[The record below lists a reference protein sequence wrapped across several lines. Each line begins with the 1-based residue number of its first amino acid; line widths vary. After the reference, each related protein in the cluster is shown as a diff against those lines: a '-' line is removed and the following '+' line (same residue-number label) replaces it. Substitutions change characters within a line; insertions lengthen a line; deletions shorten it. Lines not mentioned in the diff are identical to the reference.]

1 MNETQPIAIVGAGG
15 IFPGA
20 PDLERFWKNISEGT
34 CSAKDAPAG
43 RWPVSGSDA
52 FDPRK
57 GAPDKVYCLKACF
70 VEDFKLDP
78 AGLDLRETFIEK
90 LDPVFHLALHAAR
103 QALLDADQKK
113 INRSRTGVIIG
124 NIVLPTDSASALS
137 REMLLPAFEKA
148 AFGRA
153 FTALSSKTDPLN
165 SRAAGLPGG
174 VIARALGL
182 SGGSFT
188 LDAACASS
196 LYAIKL
202 AVDSLRSGRAD
213 AMITGGVSRPSSLYT
228 QMGFSQLRALSPS
241 GRPSPFDAAADGLVV
256 GEGAGMFVLKR
267 LADAVR
273 AGDKIYGVIT
283 GIGLSNDIGGSLLAP
298 NTAGQLY
305 AMRAAY
311 RQAGLSPSQVDLIEC
326 HATGTPTGD
335 PVEVESLKTL
345 WGERGWSAGQCTL
358 GSVKSNVGHLLT
370 AAGAAGMMKVLLAFR
385 NKSLPPTANFS
396 RPGPK
401 VRLAGSP
408 FRVQSRS
415 EDWTARDSKTPRRAA
430 VSAFGFGGINA
441 HVLVEEYTGGFSP
454 AVRLPAV
461 KTAPPVPVP
470 VAIVGMEARFGALG
484 GLRKFQEAV
493 LGGAAGLPAE
503 LPEERR
509 RGLEGA
515 GRKGFYLKE
524 AGVPADAYR
533 IPPKELEEMLPQQL
547 LMLDVAAKAVADYSA
562 NSSVPPAAGESA
574 SAARTQA
581 GPAGKGLDNAG
592 VFIGLGLDLNTTNFH
607 FRWSLLET
615 ARGHAEARGWK
626 LSGEEE
632 REFLSVLR
640 ETAGPALSA
649 NRTMGALGG
658 IVASRIARE
667 FHVGGPSF
675 TISSG
680 ETSGLRALEAGV
692 RALRAGE
699 LDTAIVGAVSMDGDP
714 RAAAA
719 SAALTPFAAA
729 ARPFDT
735 AASGTVPGEGAA
747 ALILKRLEDAVRDGN
762 RVYAVIKGLGFASGG
777 GVDKPA
783 PAPEAYS
790 SALRE
795 AYGEAQ
801 VDPSTVGYLETHGS
815 GIPAEDAAETE
826 ALTDFYGIS
835 SAQFPCALGAV
846 KQVIGH
852 TGAACGLAGVVKT
865 ALALYQEILPPLMKI
880 SPLPGLARAKNR
892 FHIPLE
898 PQYWLRNRAEGP
910 RRAGVSALG
919 LDGNCGHVVLE
930 GLETAAGERA
940 EAERRQPLGA
950 RGEALFAVE
959 DDDASGILSGL
970 GDLRAWLKRQEPGAN
985 IEKLA
990 RGWFAHTGPRPG
1002 KKCACVLLAR
1012 TAEELLSLSNSA
1024 EEALKAA
1031 PSRPFFHERIFY
1043 SPSGQAR
1050 RGNIAFVFPGSGNQ
1064 YIGMGRELWTQWP
1077 EIPRRLDSENGYLR
1091 SQMVP
1096 NYFVPWRLLWD
1107 AGWQSETERE
1117 IVDDYKSM
1125 IFGSVA
1131 HGAAVSDLVRS
1142 LGVEPAYIIGYSL
1155 GETAGLFATRT
1166 WTARDQMLRRI
1177 NESSLFVS
1185 DLAGPCD
1192 VARRFWNMPKDEKV
1206 DWVLGVI
1213 DRPAENVRLALKGAE
1228 RAALLIVNAPLECVV
1243 GGYRKAVNSLVEG
1256 LGCVFLPLQG
1266 VSTVHFAAA
1275 KLVEKQYRD
1284 LHLFPTTPPP
1294 GVRFYSGA
1302 WKKSYEVTRESA
1314 ADSIVAQAIH
1324 SLDFPSLVRR
1334 AYEDGARVFI
1344 ELGPQASCTRMI
1356 DKILGAQPHVAK
1368 SACVKNQDATGV
1380 ILRLLARLIAERAP
1394 VDLGALYGRESLA
1407 SGHQDAPRSKPVLR
1421 APLSVPPPVKVT
1433 WQPGKAPV
1441 PAAEK
1446 PGLPHGEAAKR
1457 PSAPKPVPGPA
1468 AAPAVRPPALRTEQQ
1483 APAALSA
1490 APGPSA
1496 PAYLRNFS
1504 DASAA
1509 KAKAHEVFL
1518 RLSKNFTEMQSMN
1531 IAFQGTLLKA
1541 LGGQAPVLPPPQTF
1555 PAADPGHKEQAGVLR
1570 TEPEAREDLF
1580 MTREQCLEFAV
1591 GSIAKVLGPQ
1601 FTAADSYPTR
1611 VRLPDEPLMLVDRI
1625 LTVTGKA
1632 GSLTSGNVITEHDV
1646 KPGAWYLD
1654 CGRIP
1659 TCIAVEAGQA
1669 DLFLCGY
1676 LGIDDR
1682 TKGKAVYRLLDAE
1695 VTFHQGLPRP
1705 GSVIHYDINIER
1717 FARHGDIWLFFFN
1730 YESTVDGRPLLSMK
1744 KGCAG
1749 FFTDEELAKGKG
1761 VVLTAEET
1769 APAPGINPADWKAPA
1784 PAGGT
1789 EAYDDA
1795 QLAAL
1800 REGRYA
1806 RCFGPAFEG
1815 LPLSRPVGL
1824 PAGRMKLV
1832 DRVLELSP
1840 SGGRYGLGSIQG
1852 EMDIHPDD
1860 WHLACHF
1867 IDDHVMPGTLMY
1879 ECCLH
1884 TFRIFLL
1891 RLGWV
1896 AEDGGCWYEPVPG
1909 VTSRLECRGQVLP
1922 STKKAMYEIIVKE
1935 IGYQP
1940 EGGQPY
1946 AIADAFMYAD
1956 GKRIIHIHD
1965 MSIRMGG
1972 TCREEIERLWSSGA
1986 AEPAAS
1992 APKKAVF
1999 DNASITAFAVGK
2011 PSEAFGEK
2019 YKVFDSERVIA
2030 RLPGDPYKFLDRIV
2044 KIENCRQ
2051 WELAAGGAIEAEYDV
2066 PPGEWYFKDGA
2077 QKSMP
2082 FAVLLEVA
2090 LQPCGWLAA
2099 YLGSAL
2105 TSPTDLSF
2113 RNLGGT
2119 ATQYAEVFPGAGILT
2134 TKVKIT
2140 KVSQSGGMIIQDYD
2154 MEVLCKGRTVYKG
2167 ITQFGFFSRKSLSEQ
2182 LGVRGAA
2189 RHAPS
2194 REELAA
2200 ALPVSLSA
2208 EPPLPGEKLI
2218 MLDSVETY
2226 LPEGGP
2232 KKLGFIRGLKKV
2244 NPDEWF
2250 FKAHFYQDPV
2260 CPGSLGLESFI
2271 NLLKA
2276 AAARRWKDLPP
2287 GSRFEAMALA
2297 EKHQWI
2303 YRGQIVQKNKLVTVE
2318 ASITGADDERKI
2330 LRADGFLIVDG
2341 LVIYQMKDFA
2351 IKVV

>member
-20 PDLERFWKNISEGT
+20 PDLPRFWKNISEGT
-34 CSAKDAPAG
+34 CAAKDVPPG
-43 RWPVSGSDA
+43 RWILPGREA
-52 FDPRK
+52 FDPQK
-57 GAPDKVYCLKACF
+57 GAPDKVYSLKACF
-70 VEDFKLDP
+70 IEDFKLDP

-103 QALLDADQKK
+103 QAFFDAQHTK
-113 INRSRTGVIIG
+113 INRARTGVIIG
-124 NIVLPTDSASALS
+124 NIVLPTDSVSALA
-137 REMLLPAFEKA
+137 RETLLPAFETA
-148 AFGRA
+148 AFGKTL
-153 FTALSSKTDPLN
+153 TALKTKTDPLN
-165 SRAAGLPGG
+165 RCVAGLPGG
-174 VIARALGL
+174 IIARALGL

-202 AVDSLRSGRAD
+202 AVDALRSGRAD
-213 AMITGGVSRPSSLYT
+213 AMLTGGVARPSSLYT
-228 QMGFSQLRALSPS
+228 QMGFAQLRALSPS
-241 GRPSPFDAAADGLVV
+241 GVPSPFDAAADGLVV
-256 GEGAGMFVLKR
+256 GEGAGMFILKR

-273 AGDKIYGVIT
+273 DGDKIYGVLT

-311 RQAGLSPSQVDLIEC
+311 RQARLSPSQIDLIEC

-345 WGERGWSAGQCTL
+345 WGERGWSEGQCAL

-370 AAGAAGMMKVLLAFR
+370 AAGAAGMMKVLLAFQ
-385 NKSLPPTANFS
+385 NKNLPPTANFS

-401 VRLAGSP
+401 IKLAGSP
-408 FRVQSRS
+408 FRVQSRC
-415 EDWTARDSKTPRRAA
+415 EDWAARDSKTPRRAA

-441 HVLVEEYTGGFSP
+441 HVLVEEYCGTFSP
-454 AVRLPAV
+454 AVRGPAA
-461 KTAPPVPVP
+461 KAAPATPAP

-484 GLRKFQEAV
+484 GLREFQEAV
-493 LGGAAGLPAE
+493 LGVPAALPAA
-503 LPEERR
+503 LPAERR
-509 RGLEGA
+509 RGLA
-515 GRKGFYLKE
+515 GEDIKGFYLRE
-524 AGVPADAYR
+524 AGVASDAYR
-533 IPPKELEEMLPQQL
+533 IPPRELEEMLPQQL
-547 LMLDVAAKAVADYSA
+547 LMLDTAAKAVADA
-562 NSSVPPAAGESA
+562 RLGE
-574 SAARTQA
+574 
-581 GPAGKGLDNAG
+581 KGMDNAG

-607 FRWSLLET
+607 FRWSLSET
-615 ARGHAEARGWK
+615 ARRHAEERGWN
-626 LSGEEE
+626 LSAKEETDL
-632 REFLSVLR
+632 LSVLR

-675 TISSG
+675 TISSE

-692 RALRAGE
+692 RSLRSGE
-699 LDTAIVGAVSMDGDP
+699 LDTAIVGAVSIDGDP
-714 RAAAA
+714 RALAAA
-719 SAALTPFAAA
+719 DAVNPYSPRT
-729 ARPFDT
+729 RPFDGST
-735 AASGTVPGEGAA
+735 AGTTPGEGAA
-747 ALILKRLEDAVRDGN
+747 ALILKRLDDALRDGN

-777 GVDKPA
+777 GVDKAA
-783 PAPEAYS
+783 PTAQAYA

-795 AYGEAQ
+795 AYSEAQ
-801 VDPSTVGYLETHGS
+801 VDPSTIGYLETHGS
-815 GIPAEDAAETE
+815 GTPAEDAVEAE

-835 SAQFPCALGAV
+835 SAQFPCALGTV
-846 KQVIGH
+846 KPVTGH

-880 SPLPGLARAKNR
+880 SPLAELARAKKR

-919 LDGNCGHVVLE
+919 ADGNCGHVVME
-930 GLETAAGERA
+930 GLETAADSERTA
-940 EAERRQPLGA
+940 LERRQPLGA

-959 DDDASGILSGL
+959 DDDSAGILAGL
-970 GDLRAWLKRQEPGAN
+970 GDLRAWTARQEPGAN
-985 IEKLA
+985 IERLA
-990 RGWFAHTGPRPG
+990 RSWFAHTGAKPG

-1012 TAEELLSLSNSA
+1012 AAEELLSLSDTA
-1024 EEALKAA
+1024 EAGLRAA
-1031 PSRPFFHERIFY
+1031 PGAPFFRERIFY
-1043 SPSGQAR
+1043 SPSGQAKR
-1050 RGNIAFVFPGSGNQ
+1050 ENIAFVFPGSGNQ
-1064 YIGMGRELWTQWP
+1064 YIGMGRELWAQWP
-1077 EIPRRLDSENGYLR
+1077 EIPRRLDAENGYLR
-1091 SQMVP
+1091 SQLVP

-1107 AGWQSETERE
+1107 SGWQEETERE

-1142 LGVEPAYIIGYSL
+1142 LGVEPAYVIGYSL
-1155 GETAGLFATRT
+1155 GETAGLFALRA
-1166 WTARDQMLRRI
+1166 WTARDEMLRRI

-1213 DRPAENVRLALKGAE
+1213 DRPAENVRMALKGAE

-1275 KLVEKQYRD
+1275 KLVEKKYRD
-1284 LHLFPTTPPP
+1284 LHLFSTTPPP

-1302 WKKSYEVTRESA
+1302 WRKAYDVTRESA

-1334 AYEDGARVFI
+1334 AYEDGARIFV

-1356 DKILGAQPHVAK
+1356 DKILGALPHLAK
-1368 SACVKNQDATGV
+1368 SACVKNYDETGTV
-1380 ILRLLARLIAERAP
+1380 LRLLARLLAERAP
-1394 VDLGALYGRESLA
+1394 VDLGALYGRDSLA
-1407 SGHQDAPRSKPVLR
+1407 AAHQAPPPAKTMVY
-1421 APLSVPPPVKVT
+1421 ANLSVPPPVKVT
-1433 WQPGKAPV
+1433 WQPGKAWV
-1441 PAAEK
+1441 AVAE
-1446 PGLPHGEAAKR
+1446 
-1457 PSAPKPVPGPA
+1457 
-1468 AAPAVRPPALRTEQQ
+1468 APAVTAPPAASQPP
-1483 APAALSA
+1483 APRA
-1490 APGPSA
+1490 APVSGTLSLPAGSPASPHPSSFIPNPSPAA
-1496 PAYLRNFS
+1496 PAYLQNFS
-1504 DASAA
+1504 AAEAA

-1518 RLSKNFTEMQSMN
+1518 RLSNNFTEIQSKN
-1531 IAFQGTLLKA
+1531 IAFQNTLLKS
-1541 LGGQAPVLPPPQTF
+1541 LSGHAPVLPPVPPSSFIPHPSSLKVTL
-1555 PAADPGHKEQAGVLR
+1555 PAAPRDV
-1570 TEPEAREDLF
+1570 F

-1591 GSIAKVLGPQ
+1591 GSIAKVLGNK
-1601 FTAADSYPTR
+1601 FASADTYPTR

-1625 LTVTGKA
+1625 LSVRGEA
-1632 GSLTSGNVITEHDV
+1632 GSLTSGNVVTEHDIN
-1646 KPGAWYLD
+1646 PGAWYLD

-1705 GSVIHYDINIER
+1705 GAVVSYDINIER

-1730 YESTVDGRPLLSMK
+1730 YESTVYGKPLLSMK

-1749 FFTDEELAKGKG
+1749 FFTAEELAKGKG

-1769 APAPGINPADWKAPA
+1769 APAPGISPAGWKAPA
-1784 PAGGT
+1784 PTGDGVESYD
-1789 EAYDDA
+1789 EAKV
-1795 QLAAL
+1795 AAL
-1800 REGRYA
+1800 REGRYSQ
-1806 RCFGPAFEG
+1806 CFGPAFEG
-1815 LPLSRPVGL
+1815 LLLANPVGL
-1824 PAGRMKLV
+1824 PVGRMKLV

-1840 SGGRYGLGSIQG
+1840 RGGRYGLGSIQG
-1852 EMDIHPDD
+1852 EMDIRPAD

-1896 AEDGGCWYEPVPG
+1896 AEAGSCWYEPVPG

-1940 EGGQPY
+1940 DGQPY
-1946 AIADAFMYAD
+1946 AVAEAFMYAD
-1956 GKRIIHIHD
+1956 GKRIIHIHN

-1972 TCREEIERLWSSGA
+1972 TTRQEIEQLWSAGGR
-1986 AEPAAS
+1986 EPS
-1992 APKKAVF
+1992 APAPGKAVF

-2019 YKVFDSERVIA
+2019 YKVFDSGRVIA
-2030 RLPGDPYKFLDRIV
+2030 RLPGAPYKFLDRIV

-2051 WELAAGGAIEAEYDV
+2051 WELAAGGSIEAEYDV
-2066 PPGEWYFKDGA
+2066 PAEEWYFKAGG
-2077 QKSMP
+2077 QRSMP

-2099 YLGSAL
+2099 YLGS
-2105 TSPTDLSF
+2105 
-2113 RNLGGT
+2113 
-2119 ATQYAEVFPGAGILT
+2119 
-2134 TKVKIT
+2134 
-2140 KVSQSGGMIIQDYD
+2140 
-2154 MEVLCKGRTVYKG
+2154 
-2167 ITQFGFFSRKSLSEQ
+2167 
-2182 LGVRGAA
+2182 
-2189 RHAPS
+2189 
-2194 REELAA
+2194 
-2200 ALPVSLSA
+2200 
-2208 EPPLPGEKLI
+2208 
-2218 MLDSVETY
+2218 
-2226 LPEGGP
+2226 
-2232 KKLGFIRGLKKV
+2232 
-2244 NPDEWF
+2244 
-2250 FKAHFYQDPV
+2250 
-2260 CPGSLGLESFI
+2260 
-2271 NLLKA
+2271 
-2276 AAARRWKDLPP
+2276 
-2287 GSRFEAMALA
+2287 
-2297 EKHQWI
+2297 
-2303 YRGQIVQKNKLVTVE
+2303 
-2318 ASITGADDERKI
+2318 
-2330 LRADGFLIVDG
+2330 
-2341 LVIYQMKDFA
+2341 
-2351 IKVV
+2351 

>member
-1 MNETQPIAIVGAGG
+1 MNEPQPIAIVGAGG

-20 PDLERFWKNISEGT
+20 PDLPRFWKNISEGV
-34 CSAKDAPAG
+34 CAAKDVPSG
-43 RWPVSGSDA
+43 RWILPGQDV
-52 FDPRK
+52 FDPQK
-57 GAPDKVYCLKACF
+57 GAPDKVYSLKACF

-78 AGLDLRETFIEK
+78 AGLDLRESFLEK

-103 QALLDADQKK
+103 QAFFDAQHKT
-113 INRSRTGVIIG
+113 INRARTGVMIG
-124 NIVLPTDSASALS
+124 NIVLPTDAVSDLS
-137 REMLLPAFEKA
+137 RETLLPAFETA
-148 AFGRA
+148 AFGKSLTA
-153 FTALSSKTDPLN
+153 FTGRTDPLN
-165 SRAAGLPGG
+165 SRVAGLPGG

-202 AVDSLRSGRAD
+202 AVDALRSGRAD
-213 AMITGGVSRPSSLYT
+213 AMLTGGVSRPASLYT

-241 GRPSPFDAAADGLVV
+241 GQPSPFDAAADGLVV

-273 AGDKIYGVIT
+273 DGDKIYGVLT

-311 RQAGLSPSQVDLIEC
+311 RQARLSPSQVDLIEC

-345 WGERGWSAGQCTL
+345 WGGRGWSAGQCAL
-358 GSVKSNVGHLLT
+358 GSVKSNIGHLLT
-370 AAGAAGMMKVLLAFR
+370 AAGAAGLMKVLLAFQ

-396 RPGPK
+396 KPGPK
-401 VRLAGSP
+401 VKLSGSP
-408 FRVQSRS
+408 FRVQNKT
-415 EDWTARDSKTPRRAA
+415 EDWASRDGKTPRRAA

-441 HVLVEEYTGGFSP
+441 HVLVEEYAGSFAPAARAAAKAAP
-454 AVRLPAV
+454 AVPA
-461 KTAPPVPVP
+461 P
-470 VAIVGMEARFGALG
+470 VAIVGMEARFGSLG

-493 LGGAAGLPAE
+493 LAGAGEPPAGLPEA
-503 LPEERR
+503 RR
-509 RGLEGA
+509 RGLAWEK
-515 GRKGFYLKE
+515 KGFYLRE
-524 AGVPADAYR
+524 AGVAADAYR

-547 LMLDVAAKAVADYSA
+547 LMLDTAAKAVADYG
-562 NSSVPPAAGESA
+562 PGE
-574 SAARTQA
+574 
-581 GPAGKGLDNAG
+581 KGLENAG
-592 VFIGLGLDLNTTNFH
+592 VFIGLGLDPNTTNFH
-607 FRWSLLET
+607 FRWSLTGT
-615 ARGHAEARGWK
+615 ARKRAAEQGWK
-626 LSGEEE
+626 LSEKEEKD
-632 REFLSVLR
+632 LLAGLR
-640 ETAGPALSA
+640 DTAGPALSA

-675 TISSG
+675 TISSE

-692 RALRAGE
+692 RALRSGE
-699 LDTAIVGAVSMDGDP
+699 LDTALVGAVSLDGDP
-714 RAAAA
+714 RAFTGP
-719 SAALTPFAAA
+719 SSDQ

-735 AASGTVPGEGAA
+735 AASGTVTGEGAA
-747 ALILKRLEDAVRDGN
+747 ALVLKRLDDAVRDGN

-783 PAPEAYS
+783 PLTQAYTT
-790 SALRE
+790 ALRE
-795 AYGEAQ
+795 AYAEAQ

-815 GIPAEDAAETE
+815 GIPAEDAVEAE
-826 ALTDFYGIS
+826 ALTDFYGVS
-835 SAQFPCALGAV
+835 SAQLPCALGSV
-846 KQVIGH
+846 KTVIGH

-880 SPLPGLARAKNR
+880 SPLAELARAKKR
-892 FHIPLE
+892 FHLPLQ

-930 GLETAAGERA
+930 GLDLAADTEQTAL
-940 EAERRQPLGA
+940 ERRQPLGA
-950 RGEALFAVE
+950 RAEALFAVE
-959 DDDASGILSGL
+959 DDDCAGIQAGLAELRSWLS
-970 GDLRAWLKRQEPGAN
+970 RREPGAN

-990 RGWFAHTGPRPG
+990 RDWFSHTGARPG

-1012 TAEELLSLSNSA
+1012 DREELDSLSSSA
-1024 EEALKAA
+1024 EAGLRAA
-1031 PSRPFFHERIFY
+1031 PDKPFFRDRISY
-1043 SPSGQAR
+1043 APAGLAKR
-1050 RGNIAFVFPGSGNQ
+1050 ENIAFVFPGSGNQ

-1077 EIPRRLDSENGYLR
+1077 EIPRRLDAENGYLR
-1091 SQMVP
+1091 SQLVP
-1096 NYFVPWRLLWD
+1096 NYFVPWRLLWE
-1107 AGWQSETERE
+1107 AGWQEETERE

-1142 LGVEPAYIIGYSL
+1142 LGVEPAFVIGYSL

-1166 WTARDQMLRRI
+1166 WTARDEMLRRI

-1275 KLVEKQYRD
+1275 KLVEEKYRE

-1294 GVRFYSGA
+1294 GVKFYSGA
-1302 WKKSYEVTRESA
+1302 WKRSYEVTRESA
-1314 ADSIVAQAIH
+1314 AASIVAQAIH

-1334 AYEDGARVFI
+1334 AYEDGARVFV
-1344 ELGPQASCTRMI
+1344 ELGPQASCARMI
-1356 DKILGAQPHVAK
+1356 DKILGAQPHLAR
-1368 SACVKNQDATGV
+1368 SACIKNQEETGT
-1380 ILRLLARLIAERAP
+1380 ILRLLSRLIAERAP
-1394 VDLGALYGRESLA
+1394 VDLEALYGRATLA
-1407 SGHQDAPRSKPVLR
+1407 SAHQAV
-1421 APLSVPPPVKVT
+1421 
-1433 WQPGKAPV
+1433 QP
-1441 PAAEK
+1441 EK
-1446 PGLPHGEAAKR
+1446 PMIY
-1457 PSAPKPVPGPA
+1457 
-1468 AAPAVRPPALRTEQQ
+1468 
-1483 APAALSA
+1483 AALSA
-1490 APGPSA
+1490 PPPARFDWRPGVWMRVAEAPVAPPVPRPQAPEAPPTAVEPSTA
-1496 PAYLRNFS
+1496 AAFLPSSFIPQPSSFTDVPAYLKNFS
-1504 DASAA
+1504 SATA
-1509 KAKAHEVFL
+1509 ANARAHEVFL
-1518 RLSKNFTEMQSMN
+1518 RLSGNFTRIQSGN
-1531 IAFQGTLLKA
+1531 IAFQNTLLQA
-1541 LGGQAPVLPPPQTF
+1541 LGGQAPALRLPPAPPPPAPA
-1555 PAADPGHKEQAGVLR
+1555 PAAQPAAPAPQKV
-1570 TEPEAREDLF
+1570 F

-1591 GSIAKVLGPQ
+1591 GSIAKVLGEK
-1601 FTAADSYPTR
+1601 FAAADTYPTR

-1625 LTVTGKA
+1625 LSVRGEP
-1632 GSLTSGNVITEHDV
+1632 GSLGSGNTVTEHDIR
-1646 KPGAWYLD
+1646 PDAWYLD

-1705 GSVIHYDINIER
+1705 GQVIHYDINIER

-1769 APAPGINPADWKAPA
+1769 APAPGVSPADWKPPA
-1784 PAGGT
+1784 PSGGGT
-1789 EAYDDA
+1789 ESYDDA
-1795 QLAAL
+1795 RVAAL
-1800 REGRYA
+1800 REGGYA
-1806 RCFGPAFEG
+1806 DCFGPAFEG
-1815 LPLSRPVGL
+1815 LPLTKPVGL
-1824 PAGRMKLV
+1824 PGGKMKLV
-1832 DRVLELSP
+1832 DRILELSP
-1840 SGGRYGLGSIQG
+1840 RGGRYGLGSIQG

-1884 TFRIFLL
+1884 TFRVFLL

-1896 AEDGGCWYEPVPG
+1896 AEDGACWYEPVPG

-1922 STKKAMYEIIVKE
+1922 STKKALYEIVVKE

-1940 EGGQPY
+1940 DGTPY

-1965 MSIRMGG
+1965 MSIKMGG
-1972 TCREEIERLWSSGA
+1972 TTRREIESLWTGRGTEA
-1986 AEPAAS
+1986 AAA
-1992 APKKAVF
+1992 AGPKQAIF

-2019 YKVFDSERVIA
+2019 YRVFDSERVIA

-2051 WELAAGGAIEAEYDV
+2051 WELAAGGTIEAEYDV
-2066 PPGEWYFKDGA
+2066 PPGEWYFKSGG

-2105 TSPTDLSF
+2105 TSATDLSF

-2119 ATQYAEVFPGAGILT
+2119 AVQYAEVFPEAGILT

-2154 MEVLCKGRTVYKG
+2154 LEVLCKGRTVYKG
-2167 ITQFGFFSRKSLSEQ
+2167 ITQFGFFSKKSLSEQ

-2189 RHAPS
+2189 RHTPTA
-2194 REELAA
+2194 EETPRAEALPLAA
-2200 ALPVSLSA
+2200 APGLPD
-2208 EPPLPGEKLI
+2208 EKLL
-2218 MLDSVETY
+2218 MLDSAETY
-2226 LPEGGP
+2226 LPAGGP
-2232 KKLGFIRGLKKV
+2232 KNQGFLRGLKKV
-2244 NPDEWF
+2244 NPEEWF

-2271 NLLKA
+2271 NLIKV

-2287 GSRFEAMALA
+2287 SARFEAMALN

-2341 LVIYQMKDFA
+2341 LVIYHMKDFA
-2351 IKVV
+2351 VRVV

>member
-1 MNETQPIAIVGAGG
+1 
-15 IFPGA
+15 
-20 PDLERFWKNISEGT
+20 
-34 CSAKDAPAG
+34 
-43 RWPVSGSDA
+43 
-52 FDPRK
+52 
-57 GAPDKVYCLKACF
+57 
-70 VEDFKLDP
+70 
-78 AGLDLRETFIEK
+78 
-90 LDPVFHLALHAAR
+90 
-103 QALLDADQKK
+103 
-113 INRSRTGVIIG
+113 
-124 NIVLPTDSASALS
+124 
-137 REMLLPAFEKA
+137 
-148 AFGRA
+148 
-153 FTALSSKTDPLN
+153 
-165 SRAAGLPGG
+165 
-174 VIARALGL
+174 
-182 SGGSFT
+182 
-188 LDAACASS
+188 
-196 LYAIKL
+196 
-202 AVDSLRSGRAD
+202 
-213 AMITGGVSRPSSLYT
+213 MITGGVSRPSSLYT

-273 AGDKIYGVIT
+273 DSDKIYGVIT

-311 RQAGLSPSQVDLIEC
+311 RQARLSPSQIDLIEC

-345 WGERGWSAGQCTL
+345 WGERGWSEGQCAL
-358 GSVKSNVGHLLT
+358 GSVKSNIGHLLT
-370 AAGAAGMMKVLLAFR
+370 AAGAAGMMKVLLAFK

-401 VRLAGSP
+401 IKLSSSP
-408 FRVQSRS
+408 FRVQNRC
-415 EDWTARDSKTPRRAA
+415 EDWAARDSKTPRRAA

-441 HVLVEEYTGGFSP
+441 HVLVEEYAGTFSP
-454 AVRLPAV
+454 AARSLAAKSAPA
-461 KTAPPVPVP
+461 APAP
-470 VAIVGMEARFGALG
+470 VAIVGMEARFGALA
-484 GLRKFQEAV
+484 GLREFQEAV
-493 LGGAAGLPAE
+493 LGETSRSAAE
-503 LPEERR
+503 LPEGRR
-509 RGLEGA
+509 RGLEGLT
-515 GRKGFYLKE
+515 RKGFYLRE

-533 IPPKELEEMLPQQL
+533 IPPRELEEMLPQQL
-547 LMLDVAAKAVADYSA
+547 LMLDVAAKAVAD
-562 NSSVPPAAGESA
+562 SSPGE
-574 SAARTQA
+574 
-581 GPAGKGLDNAG
+581 KGLENAG
-592 VFIGLGLDLNTTNFH
+592 VFIGLGLDFGTTNFH

-615 ARGHAEARGWK
+615 ARRHAAEQGWTLTEK
-626 LSGEEE
+626 EEKDFFSG
-632 REFLSVLR
+632 LR
-640 ETAGPALSA
+640 ENAGPALSA

-675 TISSG
+675 TISSE

-699 LDTAIVGAVSMDGDP
+699 LDTAIVGAVSIDGDP
-714 RAAAA
+714 RALAAA
-719 SAALTPFAAA
+719 GAAEPYAAE
-729 ARPFDT
+729 ARPFD
-735 AASGTVPGEGAA
+735 ASAGGTVPGEGAA
-747 ALILKRLEDAVRDGN
+747 ALILKRLDDAVRDGN

-777 GVDKPA
+777 GVDKAA
-783 PAPEAYS
+783 PAAQAYA

-801 VDPSTVGYLETHGS
+801 VDPSTIGYLETHGS
-815 GIPAEDAAETE
+815 GTPEEDAVEAE

-835 SAQFPCALGAV
+835 SSQFPCALGAI
-846 KQVIGH
+846 KAVIGH
-852 TGAACGLAGVVKT
+852 TGAACGLAGIVKT
-865 ALALYQEILPPLMKI
+865 ALALYQEILPPMAKI
-880 SPLPGLARAKNR
+880 SPLAALARAKKR
-892 FHIPLE
+892 FHIPLQ

-919 LDGNCGHVVLE
+919 IDGNCGHVVME
-930 GLETAAGERA
+930 GLEQATDSEQT
-940 EAERRQPLGA
+940 ELERRQPLGA
-950 RGEALFAVE
+950 RKEALFAIE
-959 DDDASGILSGL
+959 DDDRAGILAGL
-970 GDLRAWLKRQEPGAN
+970 GDLRSWLARQEPGAN

-990 RGWFAHTGPRPG
+990 RGWFARTGARPG
-1002 KKCACVLLAR
+1002 KKCACILLAR
-1012 TAEELLSLSNSA
+1012 DQEELVSLSTAA
-1024 EEALKAA
+1024 EAGLRTE
-1031 PSRPFFHERIFY
+1031 PDRPFFRERIFY
-1043 SPSGQAR
+1043 TPSGQAKR
-1050 RGNIAFVFPGSGNQ
+1050 ENIAFVFPGSGNQ

-1077 EIPRRLDSENGYLR
+1077 EIPRRLDAENGYLR
-1091 SQMVP
+1091 SQLVP
-1096 NYFVPWRLLWD
+1096 NYFVPWRLLWE
-1107 AGWQSETERE
+1107 AGWQEETERE

-1142 LGVEPAYIIGYSL
+1142 LGVEPAFVIGYSL

-1166 WTARDQMLRRI
+1166 WTARDEMLRRI

-1213 DRPAENVRLALKGAE
+1213 DRPAENVRMALKGAE

-1243 GGYRKAVNSLVEG
+1243 GGYRQAVNSLVEG

-1275 KLVEKQYRD
+1275 KLVEKKYRD

-1302 WKKSYEVTRESA
+1302 WKKSYDVTKESA

-1334 AYEDGARVFI
+1334 AYEDGARIFV

-1356 DKILGAQPHVAK
+1356 DKILGSQPHLAK
-1368 SACVKNQDATGV
+1368 SACVKNQEETGTV
-1380 ILRLLARLIAERAP
+1380 LRLLARLIAERAP
-1394 VDLGALYGRESLA
+1394 VDLAALYGRDSLA
-1407 SGHQDAPRSKPVLR
+1407 AAHQAAPPERPMLR
-1421 APLSVPPPVKVT
+1421 AALSVQPPVKYD

-1441 PAAEK
+1441 AAAE
-1446 PGLPHGEAAKR
+1446 
-1457 PSAPKPVPGPA
+1457 VPAIA
-1468 AAPAVRPPALRTEQQ
+1468 AAPSANQPPSVKIVQDQPPAVFPTGPLPL
-1483 APAALSA
+1483 APVQ
-1490 APGPSA
+1490 PG

-1504 DASAA
+1504 AATSA

-1518 RLSKNFTEMQSMN
+1518 RLSGNFTEMQSKN
-1531 IAFQGTLLKA
+1531 IAFQNALLKA
-1541 LGGQAPVLPPPQTF
+1541 AGTQLPAQPPAARPLPPAAAHHA
-1555 PAADPGHKEQAGVLR
+1555 PAQKV
-1570 TEPEAREDLF
+1570 F
-1580 MTREQCLEFAV
+1580 MTREQCFEFAV
-1591 GSIAKVLGPQ
+1591 GSIAKVLGDK
-1601 FTAADSYPTR
+1601 FAAADTYPTR
-1611 VRLPDEPLMLVDRI
+1611 VRLPAEPLMLVDRI
-1625 LTVTGKA
+1625 LSVRGEA
-1632 GSLTSGNVITEHDV
+1632 GSMTSGNAVTEHDIH
-1646 KPGAWYLD
+1646 PGAWYLD

-1676 LGIDDR
+1676 LGIDGR
-1682 TKGKAVYRLLDAE
+1682 TLGKAVSRLLDAE
-1695 VTFHQGLPRP
+1695 VTFHQGLPLP
-1705 GSVIHYDINIER
+1705 GQVIHYDINIER
-1717 FARHGDIWLFFFN
+1717 FAQHGDIWLFFFN
-1730 YESTVDGRPLLSMK
+1730 YESTVDGKPLLSMK

-1749 FFTDEELAKGKG
+1749 FFTDQELAKGKG

-1769 APAPGINPADWKAPA
+1769 APAPGVSAPDWKAPA
-1784 PAGGT
+1784 PMNGIETYDEAGI
-1789 EAYDDA
+1789 
-1795 QLAAL
+1795 AAL

-1806 RCFGPAFEG
+1806 QCFGPAFKDLALTRPIG
-1815 LPLSRPVGL
+1815 LPG
-1824 PAGRMKLV
+1824 GRMKLV

-1840 SGGRYGLGSIQG
+1840 RGGRYGLGSIQG

-1896 AEDGGCWYEPVPG
+1896 AEAGSCWYEPVPG
-1909 VTSRLECRGQVLP
+1909 VTSRLECRGQVLA
-1922 STKKAMYEIIVKE
+1922 STKKALYEIIVKE

-1940 EGGQPY
+1940 DGQPY

-1956 GKRIIHIHD
+1956 GKRIIHIHN

-1972 TCREEIERLWSSGA
+1972 TTRREIERLWTSGTA
-1986 AEPAAS
+1986 APEPG
-1992 APKKAVF
+1992 PKKALF

-2011 PSEAFGEK
+2011 PSEAFGDK
-2019 YKVFDSERVIA
+2019 YKIFDSERVIA

-2044 KIENCRQ
+2044 KIDNCRQ
-2051 WELAAGGAIEAEYDV
+2051 WELAAGGKIEAEYDV
-2066 PPGEWYFKDGA
+2066 PPGEWYFKSGA
-2077 QKSMP
+2077 QGSMP

-2119 ATQYAEVFPGAGILT
+2119 ATQYEEIFPDAGVLT

-2154 MEVLCKGRTVYKG
+2154 LEVLCKGRTVYKG
-2167 ITQFGFFSRKSLSEQ
+2167 ITQFGFFSKKSLSEQ

-2189 RHAPS
+2189 RHTPS
-2194 REELAA
+2194 PAEAAAGQLPLAA
-2200 ALPVSLSA
+2200 ASGLPD
-2208 EPPLPGEKLI
+2208 EKLL

-2226 LPEGGP
+2226 IPAGGP
-2232 KKLGFIRGLKKV
+2232 KKAGFIRGLKKV

-2271 NLLKA
+2271 NLMKIA
-2276 AAARRWKDLPP
+2276 AGRRWKDLPP
-2287 GSRFEAMALA
+2287 GSRFEAMALN

-2318 ASITGADDERKI
+2318 ATITGVDDARKL

-2351 IKVV
+2351 IRVV

>member
-1 MNETQPIAIVGAGG
+1 MKETQPIAIVGVGG

-20 PDLERFWKNISEGT
+20 PYLTHFWKNISEGV
-34 CSAKDAPAG
+34 CSAKEVPAG
-43 RWPVSGSDA
+43 RWILPGREV
-52 FDPRK
+52 FDPQK
-57 GAPDKVYCLKACF
+57 GAPDKVYSLKACF
-70 VEDFKLDP
+70 VEGFKLDP
-78 AGLDLRETFIEK
+78 AGLDLRETFIER

-103 QALLDADQKK
+103 QAFFDAQYKK
-113 INRSRTGVIIG
+113 INRARTGVIIG
-124 NIVLPTDSASALS
+124 NIVLPTDSASELA
-137 REMLLPAFEKA
+137 RETLLPAFEKA
-148 AFGRA
+148 AFGK
-153 FTALSSKTDPLN
+153 ALTPLNSKTDPLN
-165 SRAAGLPGG
+165 RCAAGLPGG

-196 LYAIKL
+196 LYAIKM
-202 AVDSLRSGRAD
+202 AADALRSGRAD
-213 AMITGGVSRPSSLYT
+213 AMVAGGVSRPASLYT

-241 GRPSPFDAAADGLVV
+241 GRPSPFDSAADGLVV
-256 GEGAGMFVLKR
+256 GEGAGMFILKR

-273 AGDKIYGVIT
+273 DGDKIYGVIT

-298 NTAGQLY
+298 NSAGQLY
-305 AMRAAY
+305 AMRSAY

-326 HATGTPTGD
+326 HAAGTPAGD

-345 WGERGWSAGQCTL
+345 WGERGWSAGQCSL

-370 AAGAAGMMKVLLAFR
+370 AAGAAGMMKVLLAFQ

-396 RPGPK
+396 KPGPK
-401 VRLAGSP
+401 IKLAGSP
-408 FRVQSRS
+408 FRVQNRS

-430 VSAFGFGGINA
+430 ISAFGFGGINA
-441 HVLVEEYTGGFSP
+441 HVLVEEYAGSFSP
-454 AVRLPAV
+454 AARISPA
-461 KTAPPVPVP
+461 KTAPAVPCP
-470 VAIVGMEARFGALG
+470 VAIVGMEARFGPLT
-484 GLRKFQEAV
+484 GLREFQEAV
-493 LGGAAGLPAE
+493 LGGKGEIPSELPAG
-503 LPEERR
+503 RR
-509 RGLEGA
+509 RGLSEA
-515 GRKGFYLKE
+515 NTKGFYLRE
-524 AGVPADAYR
+524 AGVAADAYR

-547 LMLDVAAKAVADYSA
+547 LMLDVAAKAVADSG
-562 NSSVPPAAGESA
+562 AGE
-574 SAARTQA
+574 
-581 GPAGKGLDNAG
+581 KGLENAG
-592 VFIGLGLDLNTTNFH
+592 VFIGLGLDSSTTNFH

-615 ARGHAEARGWK
+615 ARLHAAERGLV
-626 LSGEEE
+626 LSEKEEKD
-632 REFLSVLR
+632 FLAGLR
-640 ETAGPALSA
+640 NIAGPALSA

-675 TISSG
+675 TISSE

-692 RALRAGE
+692 RALRSGE
-699 LDTAIVGAVSMDGDP
+699 LDTAIVGAVSIDGDP
-714 RAAAA
+714 RALSA
-719 SAALTPFAAA
+719 SDKLKPYSAQ
-729 ARPFDT
+729 ARPFD
-735 AASGTVPGEGAA
+735 AGANGTVPGEGAA
-747 ALILKRLEDAVRDGN
+747 AVILKRLDDAVRDGN

-777 GVDKPA
+777 GVDKTA
-783 PAPEAYS
+783 PTPQAYAA
-790 SALRE
+790 ALRE

-801 VDPSTVGYLETHGS
+801 IDPSTISYLETHGS
-815 GIPAEDAAETE
+815 GTPAEDAAEAE
-826 ALTDFYGIS
+826 ALTDFYGIY
-835 SAQFPCALGAV
+835 SAQFQCALGAV
-846 KQVIGH
+846 KPVIGH

-865 ALALYQEILPPLMKI
+865 ALALYQEILPAMLKI
-880 SPLPGLARAKNR
+880 SPLEELARAKKR
-892 FHIPLE
+892 FHIPLQ

-919 LDGNCGHVVLE
+919 LDGNCGHVVME
-930 GLETAAGERA
+930 GLEIAASGA
-940 EAERRQPLGA
+940 QADAERRQPLGA

-959 DDDASGILSGL
+959 DEDAAGILAGL
-970 GDLRAWLKRQEPGAN
+970 GDLRSWLLRLEPGAN

-990 RGWFAHTGPRPG
+990 RGWFAHTPPRPE
-1002 KKCACVLLAR
+1002 KKGACVLLAR
-1012 TAEELLSLSNSA
+1012 DREELISLSDTAASGIRTAPDSA
-1024 EEALKAA
+1024 FC
-1031 PSRPFFHERIFY
+1031 RDRIFY
-1043 SPSGQAR
+1043 SPAGQAR
-1050 RGNIAFVFPGSGNQ
+1050 PENIAFVFPGSGNQ
-1064 YIGMGRELWTQWP
+1064 YIGMGRELWAQWP
-1077 EIPRRLDSENGYLR
+1077 EIPRRLDAENGYLR

-1096 NYFVPWRLLWD
+1096 NYFAPWRLLWD
-1107 AGWQSETERE
+1107 SGWQDETERE
-1117 IVDDYKSM
+1117 ITDDFKSM

-1131 HGAAVSDLVRS
+1131 HGAAVSDLIRS
-1142 LGVEPAYIIGYSL
+1142 LGVEPAFVIGYSL

-1192 VARRFWNMPKDEKV
+1192 VARRFWNMPKDEKA

-1213 DRPAENVRLALKGAE
+1213 DRPAENVRMALKGAE

-1302 WKKSYEVTRESA
+1302 WKKAYAVTRESA

-1334 AYEDGARVFI
+1334 AYEDGARIFI

-1356 DKILGAQPHVAK
+1356 DKILGAQPHMAK
-1368 SACVKNQDATGV
+1368 SACVKNQPETGTV
-1380 ILRLLARLIAERAP
+1380 LRLLARLIAERAP
-1394 VDLGALYGRESLA
+1394 VDLHALYGRDSLA
-1407 SGHQDAPRSKPVLR
+1407 AGHQDPPAKKAMIR
-1421 APLSVPPPVKVT
+1421 AALSVLPPVKFSWTPKKT
-1433 WQPGKAPV
+1433 WVEVAEAPAISPAASAPRPAEIKAPQ
-1441 PAAEK
+1441 
-1446 PGLPHGEAAKR
+1446 
-1457 PSAPKPVPGPA
+1457 
-1468 AAPAVRPPALRTEQQ
+1468 AAPATFP
-1483 APAALSA
+1483 APARPA
-1490 APGPSA
+1490 AFPPQSPAQG
-1496 PAYLRNFS
+1496 PAYLQNFS
-1504 DASAA
+1504 AATAA

-1518 RLSKNFTEMQSMN
+1518 RLSNNFTSIQSRN
-1531 IAFQGTLLKA
+1531 IEFQNTLMKA
-1541 LGGQAPVLPPPQTF
+1541 LGGHSSAALPAKTAAPA
-1555 PAADPGHKEQAGVLR
+1555 PAPTPMAA
-1570 TEPEAREDLF
+1570 PEVF

-1591 GSIAKVLGPQ
+1591 GSIAKVLGPK
-1601 FTAADSYPTR
+1601 FASADTYPTR

-1625 LTVTGKA
+1625 LSVRGEA
-1632 GSLTSGNVITEHDV
+1632 GSLTSGKVITEHDV

-1695 VTFHQGLPRP
+1695 VTFHQGLPLA
-1705 GSVIHYDINIER
+1705 GDVIHYDINIER

-1730 YESTVDGRPLLSMK
+1730 YESTVAGRPLLSMK

-1749 FFTDEELAKGKG
+1749 FFTDEELARGKG

-1769 APAPGINPADWKAPA
+1769 APAPGVTAPDWKIPA
-1784 PAGGT
+1784 PVVGIS
-1789 EAYDDA
+1789 ESYSDA
-1795 QLAAL
+1795 KIDAL

-1806 RCFGPAFEG
+1806 ECFGKVFEG
-1815 LPLSRPVGL
+1815 LPLSNPVGL
-1824 PAGRMKLV
+1824 PSGRMKLV
-1832 DRVLELSP
+1832 DRVLEMAP
-1840 SGGRYGLGSIQG
+1840 RGGRYGLGSIQG
-1852 EMDIHPDD
+1852 ETDIHPDD
-1860 WHLACHF
+1860 WHMACHF
-1867 IDDHVMPGTLMY
+1867 TDDHVMPGTLMY

-1896 AEDGGCWYEPVPG
+1896 AEAGACWYEPVPG
-1909 VTSRLECRGQVLP
+1909 ITSRLECRGQVLP

-1935 IGYQP
+1935 IGYQAD
-1940 EGGQPY
+1940 GGRPY

-1972 TCREEIERLWSSGA
+1972 TTRAEIERFWAAGG
-1986 AEPAAS
+1986 AEPAAA
-1992 APKKAVF
+1992 APKTAVF
-1999 DNASITAFAVGK
+1999 GNASITAFATGK
-2011 PSEAFGEK
+2011 PSEAFGDR
-2019 YKVFDSERVIA
+2019 YKIFDSGRVIA

-2044 KIENCRQ
+2044 KIEGCKQ
-2051 WELAAGGAIEAEYDV
+2051 WELASGGSIEAEYDV
-2066 PPGEWYFKDGA
+2066 PPGEWYFKDGG
-2077 QKSMP
+2077 QSSMP

-2119 ATQYAEVFPGAGILT
+2119 AVQYAEVFPGSGILT

-2154 MEVLCKGRTVYKG
+2154 LEVLCRGRTVYKG
-2167 ITQFGFFSRKSLSEQ
+2167 GTQFGFFSKKSLSEQ

-2189 RHAPS
+2189 KHNPTAEEAARS
-2194 REELAA
+2194 EELQ
-2200 ALPVSLSA
+2200 LNSVPG
-2208 EPPLPGEKLI
+2208 LPGEKLI

-2226 LPEGGP
+2226 IPDGGP
-2232 KKLGFIRGLKKV
+2232 KKQGFIRGLKKV

-2271 NLLKA
+2271 NLIKT
-2276 AAARRWKDLPP
+2276 AAARRWKDLPAHT
-2287 GSRFEAMALA
+2287 RFEAMALN
-2297 EKHQWI
+2297 EKHQWV

-2318 ASITGADDERKI
+2318 AVITGADDERKI

-2341 LVIYQMKDFA
+2341 LVIYQMKDFTVRA
-2351 IKVV
+2351 V

>member
-1 MNETQPIAIVGAGG
+1 MTEQQPIAIVGAGG

-20 PDLERFWKNISEGT
+20 PDLPDFWKNISGGV
-34 CSAKDAPAG
+34 CSSKDAPAG
-43 RWPVSGSDA
+43 RWSLSAKDA
-52 FDPRK
+52 FDPQK
-57 GAPDKVYCLKACF
+57 GAPDKVYSLKACF
-70 VEDFKLDP
+70 IENFKLDP
-78 AGLDLRETFIEK
+78 AGLDLREAFIER
-90 LDPVFHLALHAAR
+90 LDPVFHLALHAAK
-103 QALLDADQKK
+103 QAFFDAQHKK
-113 INRSRTGVIIG
+113 LNRARTGVIIG
-124 NIVLPTDSASALS
+124 NIVLPTDSVSALA
-137 REMLLPAFEKA
+137 RETLLPAFEAA
-148 AFGRA
+148 AFGKSLTR
-153 FTALSSKTDPLN
+153 FTTKTDPLN
-165 SRAAGLPGG
+165 RCVAGLPGG

-202 AVDSLRSGRAD
+202 AVDALRAGRAD
-213 AMITGGVSRPSSLYT
+213 AMLTGGVSRPSCLYT

-273 AGDKIYGVIT
+273 DGDKIYGVLT

-311 RQAGLSPSQVDLIEC
+311 RQAKLSPSQVDYIEC
-326 HATGTPTGD
+326 HATGTPAGD
-335 PVEVESLKTL
+335 PVEVDSLKTL
-345 WGERGWSAGQCTL
+345 WGERGWTEGQCSL

-370 AAGAAGMMKVLLAFR
+370 AAGAAGMMKVLLSFQ
-385 NKSLPPTANFS
+385 NKTLPPTANFS
-396 RPGPK
+396 KPGPK
-401 VRLAGSP
+401 IKLAGTP
-408 FRVQSRS
+408 FRVQSRC
-415 EDWTARDSKTPRRAA
+415 EDWAARDGKTPRRAA

-441 HVLVEEYTGGFSP
+441 HVLVEEYAGSFSP
-454 AVRLPAV
+454 AVRVPAA
-461 KTAPPVPVP
+461 KTAPAAPAP

-493 LGGAAGLPAE
+493 LGGAGAFPADLP
-503 LPEERR
+503 PERR
-509 RGLEGA
+509 RGLQEGNK
-515 GRKGFYLKE
+515 KGFYLRE
-524 AGVPADAYR
+524 VGVAADAYR
-533 IPPKELEEMLPQQL
+533 IPPRELEEMLPQQL
-547 LMLDVAAKAVADYSA
+547 LMLDVAAKAVADSG
-562 NSSVPPAAGESA
+562 AGE
-574 SAARTQA
+574 
-581 GPAGKGLDNAG
+581 KGLANAG

-615 ARGHAEARGWK
+615 ARRHAEERGWK
-626 LSGEEE
+626 LSEKEEKD
-632 REFLSVLR
+632 FLAGLR

-675 TISSG
+675 TISSE

-692 RALRAGE
+692 RALRSGE
-699 LDTAIVGAVSMDGDP
+699 LDTAIVGAVSIDGDP
-714 RAAAA
+714 RALAAADAVRPYGAETRPFDA
-719 SAALTPFAAA
+719 SAAG
-729 ARPFDT
+729 T
-735 AASGTVPGEGAA
+735 APGEGAA
-747 ALILKRLEDAVRDGN
+747 ALILKRLDDAVRDGD

-777 GVDKPA
+777 GVDKTA
-783 PAPEAYS
+783 PTSQAYA

-801 VDPSTVGYLETHGS
+801 VDPSTIGYLETHGS
-815 GIPAEDAAETE
+815 GTPEEDAVEAE
-826 ALTDFYGIS
+826 ALTEFYGIS
-835 SAQFPCALGAV
+835 SAQLHCALGSV
-846 KQVIGH
+846 KPVIGH

-865 ALALYQEILPPLMKI
+865 ALALYQEILPPLIKI
-880 SPLPGLARAKNR
+880 TPLAGLARAKKR

-919 LDGNCGHVVLE
+919 VDGNCAHVVLE
-930 GLETAAGERA
+930 GLEAAADSGQA
-940 EAERRQPLGA
+940 DLERRQPLGA

-959 DDDASGILSGL
+959 DDDAAGILAGL
-970 GDLRAWLKRQEPGAN
+970 TDLRSWLARQEPAAN
-985 IEKLA
+985 IERLA
-990 RGWFAHTGPRPG
+990 RGWFARTGAKPG

-1012 TAEELLSLSNSA
+1012 DQEELVSVSETASAGLS
-1024 EEALKAA
+1024 AA
-1031 PSRPFFHERIFY
+1031 PGKPFFRERISY
-1043 SPSGQAR
+1043 SPGGQAKR
-1050 RGNIAFVFPGSGNQ
+1050 ENIAFVFPGSGNQ

-1077 EIPRRLDSENGYLR
+1077 EIPRRLDAENGYLR
-1091 SQMVP
+1091 GQMVP
-1096 NYFVPWRLLWD
+1096 NHFVPWRLQWD
-1107 AGWQSETERE
+1107 AGWQEETERG
-1117 IVDDYKSM
+1117 ILDDYKAM

-1131 HGAAVSDLVRS
+1131 HGTALSDLVRS
-1142 LGVEPAYIIGYSL
+1142 LGVEPAFVIGYSL

-1166 WTARDQMLRRI
+1166 WTARDEMLRRI

-1213 DRPAENVRLALKGAE
+1213 DRPADNVRMALKGAE

-1243 GGYRKAVNSLVEG
+1243 GGYRQAVNSLVEG

-1275 KLVEKQYRD
+1275 KLVEEKYRT
-1284 LHLFPTTPPP
+1284 LHLFPTNPPP

-1302 WKKSYEVTRESA
+1302 WKKAYDVTRESA

-1324 SLDFPSLVRR
+1324 SLDFPALVRR
-1334 AYEDGARVFI
+1334 AYDDGARVFV
-1344 ELGPQASCTRMI
+1344 EMGPQASCTRMI
-1356 DKILGAQPHVAK
+1356 DKILGTQPHLAK
-1368 SACVKNQDATGV
+1368 SACVKNQDGTGT

-1394 VDLGALYGRESLA
+1394 VDLGMLYGRESLA
-1407 SGHQDAPRSKPVLR
+1407 AAHQAAPPVKPVLR
-1421 APLSVPPPVKVT
+1421 ASLSVPPPAAVNWSPEKTWSPVAEAPKVT
-1433 WQPGKAPV
+1433 AA
-1441 PAAEK
+1441 PAA
-1446 PGLPHGEAAKR
+1446 PR
-1457 PSAPKPVPGPA
+1457 A
-1468 AAPAVRPPALRTEQQ
+1468 AAPYTPPAFSQ
-1483 APAALSA
+1483 A
-1490 APGPSA
+1490 APSNSYSPPVSLPQPPAHASG

-1504 DASAA
+1504 AAAEA
-1509 KAKAHEVFL
+1509 KAKAHEIFL
-1518 RLSKNFTEMQSMN
+1518 RLSGNFTAIQARN
-1531 IAFQGTLLKA
+1531 IAFQNTLLKA
-1541 LGGQAPVLPPPQTF
+1541 LGGHAPAPSAAPAPSFFPV
-1555 PAADPGHKEQAGVLR
+1555 PAAPAARLPAPAGV
-1570 TEPEAREDLF
+1570 F
-1580 MTREQCLEFAV
+1580 MNREQCLEFAV
-1591 GSIAKVLGPQ
+1591 GSIAKVLGEK
-1601 FTAADSYPTR
+1601 FASADTYPTR
-1611 VRLPDEPLMLVDRI
+1611 VRLPAEPLMLVDRI
-1625 LTVTGKA
+1625 LSVRGEA
-1632 GSLTSGNVITEHDV
+1632 GSLTSGNVVTEHDI

-1654 CGRIP
+1654 GGRIP

-1695 VTFHQGLPRP
+1695 VTIHQGLPMP
-1705 GSVIHYDINIER
+1705 GQTIHYDINIER

-1730 YESTVDGRPLLSMK
+1730 YESTVDGRPMISMK

-1761 VVLTAEET
+1761 VVLTDEEN
-1769 APAPGINPADWKAPA
+1769 APAAGKAPA
-1784 PAGGT
+1784 GWKPPAPFAAAS

-1795 QLAAL
+1795 RVSAL

-1806 RCFGPAFEG
+1806 QCFGPAFEG
-1815 LPLSRPVGL
+1815 LPLTAPIGL
-1824 PAGRMKLV
+1824 PGGRMNLV
-1832 DRVLELSP
+1832 NRVLELSP
-1840 SGGRYGLGSIQG
+1840 LGGRYGLGSIQG

-1879 ECCLH
+1879 ECCMH

-1896 AEDGGCWYEPVPG
+1896 GEAARCWYEPVAG
-1909 VTSRLECRGQVLP
+1909 VTSRLECRGQVLA
-1922 STKKAMYEIIVKE
+1922 STKKAMYEIVVKE
-1935 IGYQP
+1935 IGYQD
-1940 EGGQPY
+1940 GDGSPY

-1956 GKRIIHIHD
+1956 GKRIIHIHN

-1972 TCREEIERLWSSGA
+1972 TTGRDIERLWAGA
-1986 AEPAAS
+1986 APSS
-1992 APKKAVF
+1992 ADRGPKKAIF

-2051 WELAAGGAIEAEYDV
+2051 WELAAGGTIEAEYDV
-2066 PPGEWYFKDGA
+2066 PPGEWYFRSGA
-2077 QKSMP
+2077 QTSMP
-2082 FAVLLEVA
+2082 FAILLEVA

-2105 TSPTDLSF
+2105 TSPADLSF

-2119 ATQYAEVFPGAGILT
+2119 AVQYAEVFSDAGILT

-2140 KVSQSGGMIIQDYD
+2140 KVSQSGGMVIQDYEL
-2154 MEVLCKGRTVYKG
+2154 EVLCKGRTVYKG
-2167 ITQFGFFSRKSLSEQ
+2167 TTQFGFFSKKSLSEQ

-2194 REELAA
+2194 ADEAAQNEKLDLA
-2200 ALPVSLSA
+2200 ALPG
-2208 EPPLPGEKLI
+2208 LPDEKLI

-2226 LPEGGP
+2226 LPAGGP
-2232 KKLGFIRGLKKV
+2232 KKEGFIRGLKKV

-2271 NLLKA
+2271 NLMKA
-2276 AAARRWKDLPP
+2276 AALRRWKDLPE
-2287 GSRFEAMALA
+2287 GSRLEAMALN

-2318 ASITGADDERKI
+2318 AYITGADDQRKL

-2341 LVIYQMKDFA
+2341 LVIYQMKDFT
-2351 IKVV
+2351 IRVV

>member
-1 MNETQPIAIVGAGG
+1 MPEIQPIAIVGAGG

-20 PDLERFWKNISEGT
+20 PDPERFWTNISEGI

-43 RWPVSGSDA
+43 RWLLSGEDA
-52 FDPRK
+52 FDPQK
-57 GAPDKVYCLKACF
+57 GAADKVYSLKACF
-70 VEDFKLDP
+70 IEDFKLDP

-103 QALLDADQKK
+103 QAFYDAQPNK
-113 INRSRTGVIIG
+113 INRARTGVIIG
-124 NIVLPTDSASALS
+124 NIVLPTDAVSALA
-137 REMLLPAFEKA
+137 RETLLPAFENA
-148 AFGRA
+148 AFGKGLTNLTTR
-153 FTALSSKTDPLN
+153 TDPLN
-165 SRAAGLPGG
+165 RRAAGLPGG

-182 SGGSFT
+182 AGGSFT

-202 AVDSLRSGRAD
+202 AVDALRSGRAD
-213 AMITGGVSRPSSLYT
+213 AMLTGGVSRPSSLYT
-228 QMGFSQLRALSPS
+228 QMGFAQLRALSPS

-273 AGDKIYGVIT
+273 DGEKIYGLIT

-311 RQAGLSPSQVDLIEC
+311 RQAKLSPSQIDLIEC

-335 PVEVESLKTL
+335 PIEVESLKTL
-345 WGERGWSAGQCTL
+345 WGERGWSAGQCVL

-370 AAGAAGMMKVLLAFR
+370 AAGSAGLMKVLLAFK
-385 NKSLPPTANFS
+385 NKSLPPTANFTK
-396 RPGPK
+396 PGPK
-401 VRLAGSP
+401 VKLAGSP
-408 FRVQSRS
+408 FRVQSRC
-415 EDWTARDSKTPRRAA
+415 EDWVARDGKTPRRAA

-441 HVLVEEYTGGFSP
+441 HVLVEEYGGTFSP
-454 AVRLPAV
+454 AVRPAIA
-461 KTAPPVPVP
+461 KPAPAIPVP
-470 VAIVGMEARFGALG
+470 VAIVGMEARFGALK
-484 GLRKFQEAV
+484 GLREFQETV
-493 LGGAAGLPAE
+493 LGTNRPTPAE
-503 LPEERR
+503 LPAGRR
-509 RGLEGA
+509 RGLAGA
-515 GRKGFYLKE
+515 GEKGFYLRE
-524 AGVPADAYR
+524 VGVAADAYR
-533 IPPKELEEMLPQQL
+533 IPPRELEEMLPQQL
-547 LMLDVAAKAVADYSA
+547 LMLDVAARAVADYA
-562 NSSVPPAAGESA
+562 PGE
-574 SAARTQA
+574 
-581 GPAGKGLDNAG
+581 KGLVNAG

-607 FRWSLLET
+607 FRWALLET
-615 ARGHAEARGWK
+615 ARRRAAEQGWRLTEK
-626 LSGEEE
+626 EEKD
-632 REFLSVLR
+632 FLAGLR
-640 ETAGPALSA
+640 DTAGPALSA

-675 TISSG
+675 TISSE

-699 LDTAIVGAVSMDGDP
+699 LDTVIVGAVSVDGDP
-714 RAAAA
+714 RALAVPELDRPY
-719 SAALTPFAAA
+719 SGQAL
-729 ARPFDT
+729 PFDT
-735 AASGTVPGEGAA
+735 SAAGTVPGEGAA
-747 ALILKRLEDAVRDGN
+747 ALILKRLDDAIRDGD

-777 GVDKPA
+777 GVDKTAPA
-783 PAPEAYS
+783 PAAYAA
-790 SALRE
+790 ALRE

-801 VDPSTVGYLETHGS
+801 VDPSTIGYLETHGS
-815 GIPAEDAAETE
+815 GVPAEDAAEAE

-835 SAQFPCALGAV
+835 SAQLCCALGAV
-846 KQVIGH
+846 KPVIGH

-880 SPLPGLARAKNR
+880 SPLAELARAKRR

-919 LDGNCGHVVLE
+919 ADGNCGHVVME
-930 GLETAAGERA
+930 GLEAATAPERT
-940 EAERRQPLGA
+940 ELERRQPLGA
-950 RGEALFAVE
+950 RSAALFAIE
-959 DDDASGILSGL
+959 DDDAAGVLAGLS
-970 GDLRAWLKRQEPGAN
+970 DLRAWLARQEPGAN
-985 IEKLA
+985 IERLA
-990 RGWFAHTGPRPG
+990 RGWFAHTGARPG
-1002 KKCACVLLAR
+1002 KNRACVVLAR
-1012 TAEELLSLSNSA
+1012 GGEELNALCGEA
-1024 EEALKAA
+1024 EAGLRANPEKLFL
-1031 PSRPFFHERIFY
+1031 RENIFY
-1043 SPSGQAR
+1043 SPSPQGG

-1077 EIPRRLDSENGYLR
+1077 EIPRRLDAESGYLR
-1091 SQMVP
+1091 NQMVP
-1096 NYFVPWRLLWD
+1096 NHFVPWRMLWG
-1107 AGWQSETERE
+1107 AGWRDETERE
-1117 IVDDYKSM
+1117 IIDDYKSM

-1131 HGAAVSDLVRS
+1131 HGAAVSDLVRL
-1142 LGVEPAYIIGYSL
+1142 LGVEPAFVIGYSL

-1166 WTARDQMLRRI
+1166 WTARDEMLRRI

-1192 VARRFWNMPKDEKV
+1192 AARRFWNLPKDEKV

-1213 DRPAENVRLALKGAE
+1213 DRPADNVRMALKGAE

-1243 GGYRKAVNSLVEG
+1243 GGYRQAVNSLVEG

-1266 VSTVHFAAA
+1266 VSTVHFEAA
-1275 KLVEKQYRD
+1275 KLVEKKYRE
-1284 LHLFPTTPPP
+1284 LHLFPTDPPP

-1302 WKKSYEVTRESA
+1302 WKKSYDVTRDSA
-1314 ADSIVAQAIH
+1314 ADSIVAQAIR
-1324 SLDFPSLVRR
+1324 SLDFPALIRR
-1334 AYEDGARVFI
+1334 AYEDGARLFV

-1356 DKILGAQPHVAK
+1356 DKILGAQPHLAR
-1368 SACVKNQDATGV
+1368 SACVKNQDGTLT

-1394 VDLGALYGRESLA
+1394 ADLNALYGCGSPATAHQAAPAEKPMLRASLA
-1407 SGHQDAPRSKPVLR
+1407 
-1421 APLSVPPPVKVT
+1421 VPPPVKVN
-1433 WQPGKAPV
+1433 WQPGAAPAAEPVKAETKAV
-1441 PAAEK
+1441 PAAAVTAAAR
-1446 PGLPHGEAAKR
+1446 PLTAPQPVRPLP
-1457 PSAPKPVPGPA
+1457 PLNLPPPA
-1468 AAPAVRPPALRTEQQ
+1468 AAG
-1483 APAALSA
+1483 S
-1490 APGPSA
+1490 G
-1496 PAYLRNFS
+1496 PAYLQNFS
-1504 DASAA
+1504 AASAA

-1518 RLSKNFTEMQSMN
+1518 RLSNNFTEMQSRN
-1531 IAFQGTLLKA
+1531 IAFQNALLA
-1541 LGGQAPVLPPPQTF
+1541 LGGRLPALPPV
-1555 PAADPGHKEQAGVLR
+1555 PAARPAPESAPGAETVTAAAR
-1570 TEPEAREDLF
+1570 TNVF

-1591 GSIAKVLGPQ
+1591 GSIAKVLGAQ
-1601 FTAADSYPTR
+1601 FTAADTYPTR
-1611 VRLPDEPLMLVDRI
+1611 VRLPAEPLMLVDRI
-1625 LTVTGKA
+1625 LSVSGKA
-1632 GSLTSGNVITEHDV
+1632 GSLTHGNVVTEHDI

-1682 TKGKAVYRLLDAE
+1682 TKGRAVYRLLDAE
-1695 VTFHQGLPRP
+1695 VTLHQGLPLP
-1705 GSVIHYDINIER
+1705 GQMIHYDINIER

-1730 YESTVDGRPLLSMK
+1730 YESTVDGRPLISMK

-1769 APAPGINPADWKAPA
+1769 APAPGICPADWAPPA
-1784 PAGGT
+1784 PAGAGH

-1795 QLAAL
+1795 KVAAL

-1806 RCFGPAFEG
+1806 DCFGPAFADLPLTKPMG
-1815 LPLSRPVGL
+1815 LPG
-1824 PAGRMKLV
+1824 GRMKLV

-1840 SGGRYGLGSIQG
+1840 KGGRYGLGSIQG

-1879 ECCLH
+1879 ECCMH

-1896 AEDGGCWYEPVPG
+1896 GEADGCWYEPVPG
-1909 VTSRLECRGQVLP
+1909 VMSRLECRGQVLG

-1940 EGGQPY
+1940 GGQPY
-1946 AIADAFMYAD
+1946 ALADAFMYAD
-1956 GKRIIHIHD
+1956 GKRIIHIHN

-1972 TCREEIERLWSSGA
+1972 TTRADIERLWAGDA
-1986 AEPAAS
+1986 AQPAA
-1992 APKKAVF
+1992 AGPKKAIF
-1999 DNASITAFAVGK
+1999 DDASITAFAVGK
-2011 PSEAFGEK
+2011 PSEAFGGK
-2019 YKVFDSERVIA
+2019 YKIFDSERVIA
-2030 RLPGDPYKFLDRIV
+2030 RLPGAPYKFLDRIV
-2044 KIENCRQ
+2044 EIKNCRQ
-2051 WELAAGGAIEAEYDV
+2051 WELAAGGVIEAEYDV
-2066 PPGEWYFKDGA
+2066 PPGEWYFESGR

-2090 LQPCGWLAA
+2090 LQTCGWLAA

-2119 ATQYAEVFPGAGILT
+2119 AVQYAEVFPDAGILT
-2134 TKVKIT
+2134 TRVKIT

-2154 MEVLCKGRTVYKG
+2154 LEVLCKGRTVYKG
-2167 ITQFGFFSRKSLSEQ
+2167 ATQFGFFSKKSLSEQ

-2189 RHAPS
+2189 RHTVTAEES
-2194 REELAA
+2194 ARSQAIELAA
-2200 ALPVSLSA
+2200 
-2208 EPPLPGEKLI
+2208 LPGLPDEKLI
-2218 MLDSVETY
+2218 MLDAVETY
-2226 LPEGGP
+2226 IPAGGP
-2232 KKLGFIRGLKKV
+2232 KKEGFIRGLKKV
-2244 NPDEWF
+2244 NPGEWF

-2271 NLLKA
+2271 NLMKA
-2276 AAARRWKDLPP
+2276 AARQRWKDLPP
-2287 GSRFEAMALA
+2287 GARFEAMALN

-2303 YRGQIVQKNKLVTVE
+2303 YRGQIVQKNKLITVE
-2318 ASITGADDERKI
+2318 AAITGADDQRKL

-2341 LVIYQMKDFA
+2341 LVIYQMKDFT
-2351 IKVV
+2351 IRIV